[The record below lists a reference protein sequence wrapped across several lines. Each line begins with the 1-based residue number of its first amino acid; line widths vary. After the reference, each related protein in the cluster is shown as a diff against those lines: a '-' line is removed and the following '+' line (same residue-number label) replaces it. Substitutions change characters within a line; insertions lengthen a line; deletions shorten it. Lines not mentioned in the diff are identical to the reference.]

1 MRIITSFRDRCQVIP
16 PEEAAFSFHATLLI
30 APRRIAELGLIAPVR
45 SEGDESRRLLPL
57 RSPQDS
63 LHRRLEIVI
72 SQLMEDASEIVK
84 CQFVPLQEGLL
95 TGVRIG
101 AVKGSRAPHAA

>member
-1 MRIITSFRDRCQVIP
+1 MIP
-16 PEEAAFSFHATLLI
+16 AKESTLSFHSTFLI
-30 APRRIAELGLIAPVR
+30 APRRIAELGLVAPVR

-72 SQLMEDASEIVK
+72 SQPTEDASEIVK

-95 TGVRIG
+95 TGMRIG